1 LEIVT
6 FRAAAA
12 ATATPLVVAPGDIAD
27 QALAAAAAAALPVL
41 DLAGEEALAVV
52 VVAAGAADAEG
63 KWLNGAEIIR
73 GRI

>member
-12 ATATPLVVAPGDIAD
+12 ATATPLAVAPGDIAD

-52 VVAAGAADAEG
+52 VAAGAADAEG